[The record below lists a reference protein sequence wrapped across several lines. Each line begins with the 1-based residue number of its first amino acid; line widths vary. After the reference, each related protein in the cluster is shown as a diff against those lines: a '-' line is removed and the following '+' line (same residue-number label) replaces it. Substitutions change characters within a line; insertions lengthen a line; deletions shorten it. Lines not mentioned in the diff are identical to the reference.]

1 MLGFYIFILFVLF
14 TVLLI
19 MSLVLTF
26 NSTMATEWATD
37 AYNKAKANGDLDG
50 DSKET
55 IDTYASTFV
64 NHV

>member
-1 MLGFYIFILFVLF
+1 
-14 TVLLI
+14 
-19 MSLVLTF
+19 
-26 NSTMATEWATD
+26 MATEWATD